1 MTIIRHKPYDR
12 TTHDG
17 DVVNWRT
24 KAMILESEERL
35 GYNLTVVQGSYNPG
49 GVGASGG
56 THDGGGA
63 LDLTPADWQ
72 NKVRVLRR
80 VGFAAWHRPEL
91 WINGVKEWGE
101 HIHAIAI
108 GDKQMSDSAA
118 RQVQQYH
125 NHTDGLAGAAHD
137 DFPYHPNNVLFD
149 YAAWQKERILNTR
162 LARLFRKRETI
173 NDNVAELR
181 AELRKIRH

>member
-1 MTIIRHKPYDR
+1 MTIIRHAPYSR

-24 KAMILESEERL
+24 HAMLLEAEERL
-35 GYNLTVVQGSYNPG
+35 GYNLTVVQGSYHE
-49 GVGASGG
+49 GVGASAG

-63 LDLTPADWQ
+63 VDLTAADWAK
-72 NKVRVLRR
+72 KVRVLRR
-80 VGFAAWHRPEL
+80 VGFAAWHRTAIP
-91 WINGVKEWGE
+91 GTWGE
-101 HIHAIAI
+101 HVHAIAI
-108 GDKQMSDSAA
+108 GDKEMSDAAA

-125 NHTDGLAGAAHD
+125 NHTDGLAGAGPD
-137 DFPYHPNNVLFD
+137 DFPYHPNDVLFD
-149 YAAWQKERILNTR
+149 YAAWQKEHILNTR

-173 NDNVAELR
+173 NDNVTRLR